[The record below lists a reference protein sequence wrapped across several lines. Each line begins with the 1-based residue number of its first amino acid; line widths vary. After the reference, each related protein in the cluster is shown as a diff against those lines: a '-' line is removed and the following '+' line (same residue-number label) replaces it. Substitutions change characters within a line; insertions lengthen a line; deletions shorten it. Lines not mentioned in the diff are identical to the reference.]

1 MHILI
6 LNHYSGSPSYGM
18 EFRPYYLAQEWL
30 KLGHQVTIVAANN
43 SHIRRVTPEPKGNI
57 WEENVEG
64 IRYIWLKSRSYA
76 GNGVGRMLNMLDY
89 IRGLYKNMK
98 DLAALKPDVVVAS
111 NIGGLTQPFEI
122 GNVGWILNELSSD
135 SLINTLLNIIKA
147 PDQLQ
152 SIMNNKVLW
161 SKID

>member
-1 MHILI
+1 
-6 LNHYSGSPSYGM
+6 
-18 EFRPYYLAQEWL
+18 
-30 KLGHQVTIVAANN
+30 
-43 SHIRRVTPEPKGNI
+43 
-57 WEENVEG
+57 
-64 IRYIWLKSRSYA
+64 
-76 GNGVGRMLNMLDY
+76 MLNMLDY

-98 DLAALKPDVVVAS
+98 GLAALKPDDIVVS
-111 NIGGLTQPFEI
+111 NIGGLTQPFER